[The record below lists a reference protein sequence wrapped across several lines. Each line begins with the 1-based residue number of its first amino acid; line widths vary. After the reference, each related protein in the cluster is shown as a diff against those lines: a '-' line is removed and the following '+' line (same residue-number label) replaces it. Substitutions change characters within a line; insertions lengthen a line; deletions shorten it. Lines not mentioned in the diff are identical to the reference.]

1 MARPTVNA
9 GLDQAVAPGQPVTLL
24 GEGIGNGPLL
34 YWWEVDGQRVCTDC
48 PEWTLVPETGAE
60 YTVWVEDGLGCRAS
74 DPVLIAV
81 DNSCIDGRFDPANAF
96 SPNGDGRNDEFVI
109 RYTGPQTVDRVRIY
123 NRWGELLYET
133 DDPEVHWNGV
143 FRGKL
148 LDPGVYVY
156 YLEGLC
162 EDDKTFLHVGNVT
175 LVR

>member
-1 MARPTVNA
+1 V
-9 GLDQAVAPGQPVTLL
+9 
-24 GEGIGNGPLL
+24 
-34 YWWEVDGQRVCTDC
+34 
-48 PEWTLVPETGAE
+48 

-74 DPVLIAV
+74 DPVLITV

-109 RYTGPQTVDRVRIY
+109 RYIGPQTVDRVRIY

-133 DDPEVHWNGV
+133 EDPEVHWNGV

-162 EDDKTFLHVGNVT
+162 EDNKTFLHVGNVT